1 MTQNQRSII
10 QNLITLRQNIEECLK
25 DGGDGSQLIISAT
38 PPLKARRNQDSK
50 PQSLVFPRMKRNV
63 SRNTD
68 RRCGIPPNQRI
79 LGGSAPTT
87 PKKTKR
93 KKTQTP
99 KYNQIRKHDPNPDGE
114 QSRNIVNAEDDYTDG
129 RKFRLKLRCFNRWLH
144 KWYRLSMSKLAAQI
158 EEDNYSYSSQSTTS
172 ELLEEDPEAVLLR
185 VRRRQKLL
193 ESGEVTDLSSRR
205 DSSQTQADESA
216 KIIRRKKDILD
227 EGKLPPIFYEAGER
241 SHYPNPIERHFDE
254 YKIPEFL
261 SSSSSSSDIPPLFEE
276 PDNPA
281 LFDAE
286 QLIRTIDRLNDMDV
300 EMHVP
305 HVMTH
310 EEKQAA
316 ILEPCSTSDHE
327 EEPVEAFAESTSSK
341 VTVDTR
347 VDLRKLLLESSSDDP
362 SPSVETEP
370 STYEEEEEEDVTEVL
385 VPAPAAEKS
394 QSDSVKESSGVEI
407 DQMILE
413 ELNSKESPRQEG
425 DNYSEVQ
432 PLPKEM
438 AKEIFGDLI
447 SSSFAT
453 ESDHPVGDSGDDSS
467 DFDPVLLDI
476 PSELEEEVKDQL
488 TDSSGEFIEFHFS
501 HE

>member
-25 DGGDGSQLIISAT
+25 DVGDGSQLITSAT
-38 PPLKARRNQDSK
+38 TPSKARQNQDSR

-68 RRCGIPPNQRI
+68 RRYGIHSNQRI
-79 LGGSAPTT
+79 CGGSAPTT

-99 KYNQIRKHDPNPDGE
+99 KYSQIRKHDPNPEGE
-114 QSRNIVNAEDDYTDG
+114 QSRNIANAEDDYTDG
-129 RKFRLKLRCFNRWLH
+129 RQFRLKLRCFNRWLH

-193 ESGEVTDLSSRR
+193 ESGEVTDLSTRR

-216 KIIRRKKDILD
+216 KIIRRKKEILD

-261 SSSSSSSDIPPLFEE
+261 SSSSSSSDMPPLFDE

-310 EEKQAA
+310 EEKQAV

-327 EEPVEAFAESTSSK
+327 EETVEEPAGSASPQ
-341 VTVDTR
+341 VAVDTR
-347 VDLRKLLLESSSDDP
+347 VDLRKLLMESSSEGP
-362 SPSVETEP
+362 SPSVDTEP
-370 STYEEEEEEDVTEVL
+370 STYEEEEEVTEVL
-385 VPAPAAEKS
+385 LSVPATEKS

-407 DQMILE
+407 DQMILD
-413 ELNSKESPRQEG
+413 ELNSKESPSQER

-432 PLPKEM
+432 PLPKET

-453 ESDHPVGDSGDDSS
+453 ESDNLAGDSGDDSS

-501 HE
+501 QK